1 MTIAIN
7 SHPPDAIVAIVPM
20 IELSR
25 HMGESLRKPK
35 PDWIINIVAEI
46 SENNT
51 LCNKTLL

>member
-35 PDWIINIVAEI
+35 PDWIINIVANI
-46 SENNT
+46 RKQHT
-51 LCNKTLL
+51 VY